1 MLLVVSIVG
10 VLIFGSILV
19 ADRLAGLGVADR
31 LDTIG
36 DADSGAVASPT
47 AEAAAGTEHEQGQ
60 VADGDGTPEGNK
72 AGASPVTVSAS
83 PTPLPVDVG
92 DIDSPKDIAE
102 AYAKVWS
109 NGNYD
114 QLYDL
119 ISSAAQGT
127 ISREDFVDRYERI
140 GVEAGIVSVVAEI
153 TGGGDD
159 DELFPMS
166 VEIDSSRIGMV
177 NDDNLLSV
185 MRDGDEHKI
194 DWTPNLIF
202 SQLGDGYVE
211 WFSDVPQRGRI
222 LDRKGKPLAQ
232 MGQRTRIG
240 VVPGKI
246 TNEPDLL
253 AKLSPIVGMPQDQ
266 VKARYADGQADW
278 FMPVKDLPDGLAQSV
293 LDQLAAIDGV
303 AIQKTPAR
311 NYPAG
316 PITAHVVGYLSEIT
330 EDELPELAK
339 RGYAAGDL
347 IGRTGIEAWGE
358 EWLAGKR
365 GGRLALMAQDGSE
378 IRVLGEVVAEQSH
391 DIVLTLDLDLQT
403 NAFNSL
409 AEQTGSA
416 VVLDP
421 NNGEVLVMAS
431 KPSFDPNWFILGI
444 TDEQWAQVNDVQK
457 QPLLNRVVA
466 NGTSIGST
474 FKVITAA
481 AGMMHL
487 NMNQTTPVS
496 CPGQFSLEGANQVW
510 NDWIPGGQGDMDLH
524 TAIVRSCNTVFYRIG
539 AELDEQNEMW
549 LPDATRSFG
558 FGVATGLPE
567 LYEIDGIVPDPDW
580 KMEQVGDFWARGD
593 AVNLAIGQGY
603 LVATPLQVANMYA
616 ALANGGTLYQ
626 PHLMLDIVKLDGT
639 VVESGEVKEIGKLPI
654 NGDQVN
660 AIQAALF
667 DVVNASNGTATE
679 PFRGIQQQVSGKTG
693 TEQTGEQ
700 AQTTNAW
707 FAAYT
712 PSDAP
717 RMTVV
722 TMIQGGTAGSVV
734 AAPIARQIIDAFYS
748 INP

>member
-1 MLLVVSIVG
+1 VLLVVSVVG
-10 VLIFGSILV
+10 ILIFGSVLV

-31 LDTIG
+31 LDGIG
-36 DADSGAVASPT
+36 DADSGAVASPSSSPDDNQ
-47 AEAAAGTEHEQGQ
+47 AGQGP
-60 VADGDGTPEGNK
+60 DGDGTPEENEP
-72 AGASPVTVSAS
+72 GASPVTVIAS

-92 DIDSPKDIAE
+92 DIESPKDIAE

-119 ISSAAQGT
+119 ISSAAQGR
-127 ISREDFVDRYERI
+127 ISREEFVDRYERI
-140 GVEAGIVSVVAEI
+140 GVEAGIVEVQAEI

-166 VEIDSSRIGMV
+166 VDIESSRVGDIG
-177 NDDNLLSV
+177 DDNLITV
-185 MRDGDEHKI
+185 VRDGDAWKV
-194 DWTPNLIF
+194 DWSPSLIF
-202 SQLGDGYVE
+202 SQLGDGYVD
-211 WFSDVPQRGRI
+211 WVSDVPQRGRI
-222 LDRKGKPLAQ
+222 LDRKGKPLAE
-232 MGQRTRIG
+232 MGRLTRVG

-246 TNEPDLL
+246 TNEADLL
-253 AKLSPIVGMPQDQ
+253 AKLQPIVDMPQEQ
-266 VKARYADGQADW
+266 IKARYADGQADW
-278 FMPVKDLPDGLAQSV
+278 FMPVKDLPDAVDQAV
-293 LDQLAAIDGV
+293 LDQLGAIDGV
-303 AIQKTPAR
+303 AVQKVPAR
-311 NYPAG
+311 TYPAG
-316 PITAHVVGYLSEIT
+316 PVTAHVVGYLSEIT
-330 EDELPELAK
+330 ADELPELAK
-339 RGYAAGDL
+339 RGYEAGDL

-365 GGRLALMAQDGSE
+365 GGRLSLMAQDGSE
-378 IRVLGEVVAEQSH
+378 IRVLGEVISEPAH

-403 NAFNSL
+403 SAFNAL

-421 NNGEVLVMAS
+421 NNGEVLAMAS

-444 TDEQWAQVNDVQK
+444 TDEQWAEVNDAQK

-481 AGMMHL
+481 AGMIHL
-487 NMNQTTPVS
+487 GMNQHSPVS
-496 CPGQFSLEGANQVW
+496 CPGEFRLEGADQVW
-510 NDWIPGGQGDMDLH
+510 RDWVPGGQGDMDLH
-524 TAIVRSCNTVFYRIG
+524 TALVRSCNTTFYRIG
-539 AELDEQNEMW
+539 AELDTQNEFW
-549 LPDATRSFG
+549 LPEVTRAFG
-558 FGVATGLPE
+558 FGTATGLPE

-626 PHLMLDIVKLDGT
+626 PHLTLDIVKLDGT
-639 VVESGEVKEIGKLPI
+639 VVKKGEVKEIGKLPI
-654 NGDQVN
+654 NSEQVN
-660 AIQAALF
+660 AIRSALH
-667 DVVNASNGTATE
+667 DVVNASNGTAVE
-679 PFRGIQQQVSGKTG
+679 PFRGIQQSVSGKTG

-700 AQTTNAW
+700 AERTNAW

-712 PSDAP
+712 PSDGP

-722 TMIQGGTAGSVV
+722 TMIQGGSAGSQV
-734 AAPIARQIIDAFYS
+734 AAPVARQIIDAFYT

>member
-1 MLLVVSIVG
+1 MLLVVSVVG
-10 VLIFGSILV
+10 ILIFGSILV

-31 LDTIG
+31 LDNIG
-36 DADSGAVASPT
+36 DADTGATGSPT
-47 AEAAAGTEHEQGQ
+47 AATVQAT
-60 VADGDGTPEGNK
+60 DSDGTPEGTRP
-72 AGASPVTVSAS
+72 GESPVTVIAS

-92 DIDSPKDIAE
+92 DIEAPKDVAE

-119 ISSAAQGT
+119 ISSTAQST
-127 ISREDFVDRYERI
+127 ISREDFVVRYERI
-140 GVEAGIVSVVAEI
+140 GVEAGIVRVDAEI

-166 VEIDSSRIGMV
+166 VKIDSARVGTI
-177 NDDNLLSV
+177 NDDNLVLV
-185 MRDGDEHKI
+185 VRDGDQYKI
-194 DWTPNLIF
+194 DWSPNLIF
-202 SQLGDGYVE
+202 SQLSSGYVE

-222 LDRKGKPLAQ
+222 LDRKGRSLAQ
-232 MGQRTRIG
+232 MGQLTRVG
-240 VVPGKI
+240 VVPGKV
-246 TNEPDLL
+246 TNEADLL

-266 VKARYADGQADW
+266 IKARYADGQADW
-278 FMPVKDLPDGLAQSV
+278 FMPIKDLPDAVDQAV
-293 LDQLAAIDGV
+293 LDQLNAIDGV

-311 NYPAG
+311 SYPAG
-316 PITAHVVGYLSEIT
+316 SVTAHVVGYLSEIT
-330 EDELPELAK
+330 ADELPELAK
-339 RGYAAGDL
+339 RGYEAGDL
-347 IGRTGIEAWGE
+347 IGRTGVEAWGE

-365 GGRLALMAQDGSE
+365 GGRLVLMAQDGSE
-378 IRVLGEVVAEQSH
+378 LRVLGEVIAEQSH

-403 NAFNSL
+403 AAFNSL

-431 KPSFDPNWFILGI
+431 KPSFDPNWFVLGI
-444 TDEQWAQVNDVQK
+444 TDEQWATVNDAQK
-457 QPLLNRVVA
+457 QPLLNRVIA

-481 AGMMHL
+481 AGMLHL
-487 NMNQTTPVS
+487 GMTEWSPVS
-496 CPGQFSLEGANQVW
+496 CPGQFSLEGADQVW

-539 AELDEQNEMW
+539 AELDAQNEMW
-549 LPDATRSFG
+549 LPDVTRAFG
-558 FGVATGLPE
+558 LGAATGLPE

-603 LVATPLQVANMYA
+603 LVATPLQVVNMYA

-639 VVESGEVKEIGKLPI
+639 VVKSGEVKEIGKLPI
-654 NGDQVN
+654 NAEQIN
-660 AIQAALF
+660 AIRSALY
-667 DVVNASNGTATE
+667 DVINASNGTATE
-679 PFRGIQQQVSGKTG
+679 PFVGIQQQVSGKTG

-700 AQTTNAW
+700 AERTNAW

-722 TMIQGGTAGSVV
+722 TMIQGGSAGSKV
-734 AAPIARQIIDAFYS
+734 AAPVARQIIDAFYT